1 MKLSEIEEALTL
13 GKCTPELLEQ
23 FKAALRRAPIS
34 MHPQHCYTVAAA
46 MPLWQF
52 PMAVE
57 LLEYSL
63 GLEGTWLD
71 QMRAHNNLADLYE
84 RHADYA
90 QAKDHYRLAQD
101 AVPPEQKSAYA
112 PDSASRMLVCQLHL
126 DGFTYSDELRHLYEQ
141 SQELDD
147 FSRSFQ
153 KCRFYLSLA
162 QILISLH
169 DDDLSAARAA
179 YDVAKSILRPGSEG
193 PLTALLKRKKYIES
207 AGVTPEALAFLKR
220 IKNQLP

>member
-23 FKAALRRAPIS
+23 FKAALRRAPKG
-34 MHPQHCYTVAAA
+34 MRPQHCYTVAAA

-63 GLEGTWLD
+63 ELEGTWID
-71 QMRAHNNLADLYE
+71 KMRVHNNLADLYE
-84 RHADYA
+84 RHADYV
-90 QAKDHYRLAQD
+90 QAKNHYRLAQD

-112 PDSASRMLVCQLHL
+112 PDAASRMLVCQLHL
-126 DGFTYSDELRHLYEQ
+126 DGFSCSEELRHLYEQ
-141 SQELDD
+141 SQKLDD
-147 FSRSFQ
+147 FSRAFQ

-169 DDDLSAARAA
+169 DDDLPAARAA
-179 YDVAKSILRPGSEG
+179 YELAKSILRPGSEG
-193 PLTALLKRKKYIES
+193 PLIALLKRKKYIES
-207 AGVTPEALAFLKR
+207 AGATQEALAFLKR
-220 IKNQLP
+220 IKTQLR